1 MSEPKPAPMTS
12 SAAMALKRKATVR
25 DKIEK
30 VVRVM
35 VMHPE
40 GTKHAGKPDWAATAN
55 AYNLAYGGDYGG
67 EALGY
72 AYHRLYKQLQ

>member
-1 MSEPKPAPMTS
+1 MSEPKPPMT
-12 SAAMALKRKATVR
+12 AAAAGNEERKAAVR
-25 DKIEK
+25 SKIEK

-35 VMHPE
+35 VNHPE
-40 GTKHAGKPDWAATAN
+40 GTKHAGKPDWAATAI

-67 EALGY
+67 KSLGE